1 VARWAKGAGL
11 KRGDVIAVMMEN
23 KPECL
28 FMWTGLAKMGA
39 VRPRA
44 TGARALT
51 RMQVAAL
58 INNNLRG
65 KPLMHCIRVCS
76 AKVRRSRARTR

>member
-1 VARWAKGAGL
+1 VFDDVSYTFADWNAKANQVRRPAWRLDSHRARARIKVARWAKGVGL

-39 VRPRA
+39 VRCRS
-44 TGARALT
+44 L
-51 RMQVAAL
+51 VAQ
-58 INNNLRG
+58 
-65 KPLMHCIRVCS
+65 PH
-76 AKVRRSRARTR
+76 